1 VLGVSDARAYVV
13 FMDRFGKSM
22 TPARLVNWARTYLE
36 PAMRWPPVVIV
47 TRAVD
52 RMLAREVMLFAG
64 GASYFGLLAL
74 FPAVLLGISVYGLLF
89 SPEDALNQISRLQL
103 TGVLPPSAA
112 GFLNN
117 QLSNLA
123 SASVTSLTLQGVI
136 AGLIALFA
144 SARGA
149 KAMIAGLNQIARR
162 GDLRNILHFN
172 LLAMAAVLGGGA
184 LLATANIMIL
194 TVPNLLRPLLRWLG
208 SDLADAAAGF
218 FNEWTIATAT
228 MATAL
233 ILLYRFVMQR
243 AGETSWRGSLIGA
256 ATACG
261 VWLLASKGFTLYVS
275 TIVNPTIYGPLG
287 ALIVFLL
294 WVYWTSYAV
303 FFGGSVAV
311 EVDRMRAER
320 AKAREAEPDTPDTE
334 KPRDAA

>member
-1 VLGVSDARAYVV
+1 MAGDA
-13 FMDRFGKSM
+13 KSM
-22 TPARLVNWARTYLE
+22 TPVRLVNWARKYVVPVT
-36 PAMRWPPVVIV
+36 RWSVLVVV
-47 TRAVD
+47 VRAVD

-64 GASYFGLLAL
+64 GASFFGLLAL
-74 FPAVLLGISVYGLLF
+74 FPAVLLGISVYGLVF
-89 SPEDALNQISRLQL
+89 TPDDALNQITRLQL

-112 GFLNN
+112 GFLNT

-123 SASVTSLTLQGVI
+123 DASNASLTVQGAI
-136 AGLIALFA
+136 AGVIALFA

-149 KAMIAGLNQIARR
+149 KAVIAGLNQIARR

-172 LLAMAAVLGGGA
+172 LLAMGAVLAGGA
-184 LLATANIMIL
+184 LLATANIVIL
-194 TVPNLLRPLLRWLG
+194 TVPNLLRPLLRGLG
-208 SDLADAAAGF
+208 SELADAAAGV

-243 AGETSWRGSLIGA
+243 AGETSWRASAIGA
-256 ATACG
+256 ATACS

-311 EVDRMRAER
+311 EVDKMRSER
-320 AKAREAEPDTPDTE
+320 ARRAAAASEAPDTE
-334 KPRDAA
+334 NRHDAA

>member
-1 VLGVSDARAYVV
+1 MARDV
-13 FMDRFGKSM
+13 KSM
-22 TPARLVNWARTYLE
+22 TPVRLVNWARKYVVPVT
-36 PAMRWPPVVIV
+36 RWPVVV
-47 TRAVD
+47 VVVRAVD

-74 FPAVLLGISVYGLLF
+74 FPAVLLGISVYGLF
-89 SPEDALNQISRLQL
+89 FTPEDALNQITRLQL

-112 GFLNN
+112 GFLNT

-123 SASVTSLTLQGVI
+123 DASNTSLTVQGAI
-136 AGLIALFA
+136 AGVIALFA

-149 KAMIAGLNQIARR
+149 KAVIAGLNQIARR

-172 LLAMAAVLGGGA
+172 LLAMGAVLAGG
-184 LLATANIMIL
+184 LLLVTANIVIL
-194 TVPNLLRPLLRWLG
+194 SVPNLIRPLLRGLG
-208 SDLADAAAGF
+208 SELADAAAGV
-218 FNEWTIATAT
+218 FNEWTIATIT

-233 ILLYRFVMQR
+233 VLLYRFVMQR

-256 ATACG
+256 ATACS

-303 FFGGSVAV
+303 FFGGSIAV
-311 EVDRMRAER
+311 EVDKMRGER
-320 AKAREAEPDTPDTE
+320 ARIAEAAPETPAED

>member
-1 VLGVSDARAYVV
+1 MGSDA
-13 FMDRFGKSM
+13 KSI
-22 TPARLVNWARTYLE
+22 TPVRLVNWARKYIVPVT
-36 PAMRWPPVVIV
+36 RWPVVVIV
-47 TRAVD
+47 VRAVD

-74 FPAVLLGISVYGLLF
+74 FPAVLLGISIYGLLF
-89 SPEDALNQISRLQL
+89 TPEDALNQISRLQL

-112 GFLNN
+112 GFLNT

-123 SASVTSLTLQGVI
+123 GTSIASLTVQGVV
-136 AGLIALFA
+136 AALIALFA

-149 KAMIAGLNQIARR
+149 KAVIAGLNQIARR

-172 LLAMAAVLGGGA
+172 LIAMGAVLAGGV
-184 LLATANIMIL
+184 LLATANLVIL
-194 TVPNLLRPLLRWLG
+194 TVPNLIRPFLRGLG
-208 SDLADAAAGF
+208 SELADAAAGV

-233 ILLYRFVMQR
+233 VLLYRFVMQR
-243 AGETSWRGSLIGA
+243 AGETSWRASLIGA

-275 TIVNPTIYGPLG
+275 TIVNPTLYGPLG

-303 FFGGSVAV
+303 FFGGSIAV

-320 AKAREAEPDTPDTE
+320 AEAREAEEAEPAADDE
-334 KPRDAA
+334 KKPRDAA

>member
-1 VLGVSDARAYVV
+1 MAR
-13 FMDRFGKSM
+13 DLKSM
-22 TPARLVNWARTYLE
+22 TPVRLVNWARKYVVPVT
-36 PAMRWPPVVIV
+36 RWPVVVIV
-47 TRAVD
+47 VRAID
-52 RMLAREVMLFAG
+52 RMLAREVMLFSG
-64 GASYFGLLAL
+64 GASFFGLLAL
-74 FPAVLLGISVYGLLF
+74 FPAVLLGISVYGLVF
-89 SPEDALNQISRLQL
+89 TPEDALNQITRLQL

-112 GFLNN
+112 GFLNT

-123 SASVTSLTLQGVI
+123 NASNASLTVQGAI
-136 AGLIALFA
+136 AGVIALFA

-149 KAMIAGLNQIARR
+149 KAVIAGLNQIARR

-172 LLAMAAVLGGGA
+172 LLAMGAVLAGGA
-184 LLATANIMIL
+184 LLASANLLIL
-194 TVPNLLRPLLRWLG
+194 TVPNLIRPLLRGLG
-208 SDLADAAAGF
+208 SDLADAAAGV
-218 FNEWTIATAT
+218 FNEWTIATTT

-243 AGETSWRGSLIGA
+243 AGETSWRASLIGA

-261 VWLLASKGFTLYVS
+261 VWLLASKGFSLYVS

-320 AKAREAEPDTPDTE
+320 ARRKETASDAPDAE

>member
-1 VLGVSDARAYVV
+1 MARDV
-13 FMDRFGKSM
+13 KSM
-22 TPARLVNWARTYLE
+22 TPVRLVNWARKYVVPVT
-36 PAMRWPPVVIV
+36 RWPVVV
-47 TRAVD
+47 VVVRAVD

-89 SPEDALNQISRLQL
+89 TPEDALNQITRLQL

-112 GFLNN
+112 GFLNT

-123 SASVTSLTLQGVI
+123 DASNTSLTVQGAI
-136 AGLIALFA
+136 AGVIALFA

-149 KAMIAGLNQIARR
+149 KAVIAGLNQIARR

-172 LLAMAAVLGGGA
+172 LIAMGAVLAGG
-184 LLATANIMIL
+184 LLLVTANIVIL
-194 TVPNLLRPLLRWLG
+194 SVPNLIRPLLRGLG
-208 SDLADAAAGF
+208 SELADAAAGV
-218 FNEWTIATAT
+218 FNEWTIATIT

-233 ILLYRFVMQR
+233 VLLYRFVMQR

-256 ATACG
+256 ATACS

-311 EVDRMRAER
+311 EVDKMRAER
-320 AKAREAEPDTPDTE
+320 ARVREAAPDTPDE
-334 KPRDAA
+334 DKARDAA